1 MSHDTGPGPAAL
13 AGFGAEPQ
21 GLLLFDAAAASFL
34 EHVRNISASGHTLTN
49 YAVDLKQFAG
59 YLEKQGIGGLEDIDV
74 SRLRAYLREL
84 YNWGYSKTTI
94 SRKLST
100 LRSLFSYLRR
110 SGLLERDVT
119 RSLRGPSAP
128 RNLPRALSR
137 EAVDAL
143 FRAVSGSEDPAR
155 DMAVLELLYGCG
167 LRVSELVGLR
177 WDDVDMEERWLI
189 VLGKGNKERRVP
201 FGNYAQK
208 ALRDLSA
215 SAGNAG
221 GGFVFAGKK
230 KKGSPLTVRTV
241 HRIVTALAAGS
252 GLEGVTPHT
261 LRHSCATHL
270 LERGASLKFVQEF
283 LGHESMATTQIYLT
297 ISASWLKE
305 SYETHHPRAKVE
317 SGGLGGA
324 GASGGGA

>member
-1 MSHDTGPGPAAL
+1 
-13 AGFGAEPQ
+13 
-21 GLLLFDAAAASFL
+21 
-34 EHVRNISASGHTLTN
+34 
-49 YAVDLKQFAG
+49 VDVKQFAD
-59 YLEKQGIGGLEDIDV
+59 YLEKQGIGRLEDIDA

-84 YNWGYSKTTI
+84 YNWGYSKASI

-100 LRSLFSYLRR
+100 LRSLFSHLKR
-110 SGLLERDVT
+110 SGLVERDVT
-119 RSLRGPSAP
+119 RSLKGPAAP

-143 FRAVSGSEDPAR
+143 FRAASDSGDSVR
-155 DMAVLELLYGCG
+155 DTAVLELLYGCG
-167 LRVSELVGLR
+167 LRVSELAGLR
-177 WDDVDMEERWLI
+177 WSDIDMEERWLI

-201 FGNYAQK
+201 FGSYARK
-208 ALRDLSA
+208 ALRDLA
-215 SAGNAG
+215 ELNAG

-230 KKGSPLTVRTV
+230 KKGAPLTVRTV

-252 GLEGVTPHT
+252 GLAGVTPHT

-283 LGHESMATTQIYLT
+283 LGHENMATTQIYLT

-305 SYETHHPRAKVE
+305 SYEAHHPRAK
-317 SGGLGGA
+317 LDADA
-324 GASGGGA
+324 GTEAEMEENTD